1 MKKKVAFSL
10 DENLLKKLK
19 EISEQTMIPQ
29 SRLVE
34 SALKEVIIKYR
45 GDK

>member
-34 SALKEVIIKYR
+34 SALKEVI
-45 GDK
+45 

>member
-34 SALKEVIIKYR
+34 SALKEVILKYR